1 MAPSEYRQN
10 ANGVPCATFVS
21 EVNDLGEISSSH
33 LVASVFLVAAHP
45 SGILFLEPS
54 QVILVLCPP
63 KSSAQYLRR
72 TPPTEEIPNLTS
84 ICARAWISAQEF
96 VYWSSLHSSIRA
108 YPRSTVPEAER
119 QVDWAE
125 TRFNHG
131 WGDAVRSGTV
141 VAAHSFAA
149 THCNWLPS

>member
-1 MAPSEYRQN
+1 MRCESRVWSASGIELIKPRRSLAARPGASFSITNFVTRASVGLPHPNDVTGCRKHPPSAIDISCYHFLS
-10 ANGVPCATFVS
+10 TFC
-21 EVNDLGEISSSH
+21 
-33 LVASVFLVAAHP
+33 LVVFLVAAHP

-96 VYWSSLHSSIRA
+96 VYWSSLHS
-108 YPRSTVPEAER
+108 
-119 QVDWAE
+119 
-125 TRFNHG
+125 
-131 WGDAVRSGTV
+131 VRK
-141 VAAHSFAA
+141 
-149 THCNWLPS
+149 